1 VGGAGLLLALIVAVA
16 GYMRHDASLIAA
28 ASLLAWAAGVRVAR
42 G

>member
-1 VGGAGLLLALIVAVA
+1 MGGAGLLVALVIAVF
-16 GYMRHDASLIAA
+16 GYARHDASLIAA